1 MAGGDGDYCAILVAV
16 NSLLQMVLYAP
27 FALFYINVVR
37 PPSSSSEYVTVSYAV
52 VAESV
57 AVFLGTTPK
66 SFSLTVLGI
75 PLAAAV
81 VSRLALLRLLGEER
95 YQRRFINYIAPISLV
110 GLIFTIIILFAS
122 QGRNV
127 LNQILRVLRVS
138 APLIVYFS
146 IVFVTT
152 LLACRRLKFEY
163 RFASVQSFTA
173 ASNNFELAIA
183 VAIATFGANSN
194 QALAAT
200 VGPLIEVPVLLALV
214 YLMRFLKKRWL
225 WEKSSDMD
233 NTRNGDSEKGTPLS
247 STPAS

>member
-1 MAGGDGDYCAILVAV
+1 
-16 NSLLQMVLYAP
+16 MVLYAP
-27 FALFYINVVR
+27 FAIFYINVIR
-37 PPSSSSEYVTVSYAV
+37 PPISSSDYVTVSYAI

-57 AVFLGTTPK
+57 AVFLGITPET
-66 SFSLTVLGI
+66 FSLTMIGI

-95 YQRRFINYIAPISLV
+95 YQRRFINYIAPLSLI

-127 LNQILRVLRVS
+127 VNQIVLVVRVS

-146 IVFVTT
+146 IIFLTT
-152 LLACRRLKFEY
+152 LLVCRRLKFEY

-214 YLMRFLKKRWL
+214 YLMRYLRKRWV
-225 WEKSSDMD
+225 WEKASDMD
-233 NTRNGDSEKGTPLS
+233 TTGNGNAEKGPPLS
-247 STPAS
+247 SAQAV